1 MPRSLLLLLLL
12 LLFQTAVCS
21 AQTAASLA
29 TQPDLGTIHVA
40 TEQWQGFTHEDH
52 SGAYFDLIRLI
63 YQPYPFQLKVTLSNY
78 NRALTLV
85 RQHKA
90 DITLAVSGHNSG
102 RFLLS
107 ARPIDQDKIV
117 AIYHPNF
124 LQFTT
129 VADLKPLRLAW
140 NLAYDFGTIL
150 NLPRVGYEVLSVQQG
165 VELVKKQR
173 IDVYLAEQSQ
183 LDHYFKSKKKQLNPL
198 QLKAIAADD
207 IYIAFADTSAGQQ
220 LKRIW
225 DQRFN
230 ALLASGELQQFYQQY
245 SDFYLVTE

>member
-1 MPRSLLLLLLL
+1 M
-12 LLFQTAVCS
+12 
-21 AQTAASLA
+21 
-29 TQPDLGTIHVA
+29 
-40 TEQWQGFTHEDH
+40 
-52 SGAYFDLIRLI
+52 
-63 YQPYPFQLKVTLSNY
+63 
-78 NRALTLV
+78 
-85 RQHKA
+85 
-90 DITLAVSGHNSG
+90 
-102 RFLLS
+102 
-107 ARPIDQDKIV
+107 
-117 AIYHPNF
+117 
-124 LQFTT
+124 
-129 VADLKPLRLAW
+129 
-140 NLAYDFGTIL
+140 
-150 NLPRVGYEVLSVQQG
+150 
-165 VELVKKQR
+165 KKQR